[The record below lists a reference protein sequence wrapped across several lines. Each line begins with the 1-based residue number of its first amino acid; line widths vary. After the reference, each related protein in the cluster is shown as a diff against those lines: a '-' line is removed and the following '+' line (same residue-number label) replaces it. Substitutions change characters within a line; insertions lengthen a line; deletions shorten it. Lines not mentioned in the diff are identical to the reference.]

1 MWKCLAEGPNAPED
15 IDELL
20 RFLFSLLLYQD
31 GTTATV
37 KCLIAKEGILC
48 VLDECFPSLDPN
60 LLTPH
65 GYTCLQIYML
75 KVGGSNNTLIL
86 PRVVWQVAECLR

>member
-1 MWKCLAEGPNAPED
+1 MWKCLAKGPDALED
-15 IDELL
+15 MDELL
-20 RFLFSLLLYQD
+20 KLLFSLLLYQD
-31 GTTATV
+31 GATATV
-37 KCLIAKEGILC
+37 QCLIAKEGILC

-75 KVGGSNNTLIL
+75 KVGGSSNTSML
-86 PRVVWQVAECLR
+86 PYVVQQVAECLR